1 MTEITLFD
9 QDGVLTRGDTMAS
22 LVGRRLAQRPSRLLK
37 AVPLFLLTIAAHPE
51 SDLKSSMNRRL
62 VALALKGLTDEE
74 YAHLAAETGRN
85 LAAKPGFA
93 NDQMIRLCHDAAAQ
107 GRAIVVTA
115 SERRLARAF
124 LDSVGLHGV
133 ELIASNLGVRD
144 QALTMATH
152 NVGAAK
158 VARLSDAGI
167 DVADA
172 TFYTDSATDIPL
184 AAAAAKTYLVNPG
197 TRSRKRLQAAVS
209 GTETIRCK

>member
-1 MTEITLFD
+1 MTAITLFD
-9 QDGVLTRGDTMAS
+9 LDGVLTRGDTMAS
-22 LVGRRLAQRPSRLLK
+22 LVGRRLVQHPARLLK
-37 AVPLFLLTIAAHPE
+37 AVPLFLLTLAARPE

-62 VALALKGLTDEE
+62 VTLALRGLNDHQ
-74 YAHLAAETGRN
+74 YAQLAAETGRN
-85 LAAKPGFA
+85 LAARPGFI
-93 NDQMIRLCHDAAAQ
+93 NHQMIGRCSEAATQ

-124 LDSVGLHGV
+124 LDAVGLHDA
-133 ELIASNLGVRD
+133 ELLASNLGVHE

-167 DVADA
+167 NVADA

-197 TRSRKRLQAAVS
+197 TRSRQRLQAAVS
-209 GTETIRCK
+209 GTETIRCR